1 MSDELVVVYVAQ
13 GEVEEAQ
20 VRSFLEANGIPT
32 ASRGEALR
40 KTHALTLDGLGA
52 AEILVAAEDADR
64 ARELLADAEKG
75 SFSLDDGG

>member
-1 MSDELVVVYVAQ
+1 MSDEPVVVYVAQ

-20 VRSFLEANGIPT
+20 VRSFLEANEIPT

-52 AEILVAAEDADR
+52 AEILVAAADADR

-75 SFSLDDGG
+75 SFSLDDDG